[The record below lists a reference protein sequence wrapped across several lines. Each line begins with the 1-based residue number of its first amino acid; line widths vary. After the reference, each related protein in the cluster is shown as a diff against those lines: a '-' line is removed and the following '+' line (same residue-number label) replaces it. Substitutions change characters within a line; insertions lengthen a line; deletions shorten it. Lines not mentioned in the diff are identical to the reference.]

1 MIFPS
6 QYGKMIFPLQLSITK
21 CRPRFHPQQHP
32 LSAPNLRGNKGS
44 EKGKPSQ
51 QNSKEL
57 TKGGKLNGL

>member
-1 MIFPS
+1 M
-6 QYGKMIFPLQLSITK
+6 
-21 CRPRFHPQQHP
+21 
-32 LSAPNLRGNKGS
+32 SAPNLRGNKGS